1 MNKIKKRI
9 YFDLSQYAIRFYYW
23 CEDRYWD
30 AVRDKKRNTE
40 RIISGQ
46 DFLDYLHKTREQ
58 DDAMMDHLWRTV
70 IFPKAKSNDE

>member
-9 YFDLSQYAIRFYYW
+9 YSLLFDFAIKFHYW
-23 CEDRYWD
+23 SERRYWN
-30 AVRDKKRNTE
+30 AVGDKKRNTE

-58 DDAMMDHLWRTV
+58 DDAIMDHLWQTV
-70 IFPKAKSNDE
+70 VFPKAKDND